1 MDRAL
6 LWWRDTWR
14 GLRAW
19 RWQAVFAITT
29 VALAL
34 AAVTTVFSLVNGALL
49 KPLPYGHAE
58 RLVTLDSRA
67 STGFLISTSIPNY
80 RDTAAAARSFDAYAG
95 EAGWMLRVRRES
107 GTEILAGRA
116 VLGDLF
122 GLLGVEAEHGRTFN
136 PDEVPAAAGGA
147 TVVVLGHRYWQDQF
161 GADPEVIGAT
171 LEIGGAPYTIIG
183 VLPRGIGYPTPDVP
197 VYLPMAT
204 LPDLPWN
211 DRDSGFGTRAVARLA
226 PGVTLETA
234 RADIARVA
242 AGLKQ
247 AHGETAVLPELRSLS
262 EFFLGAVE
270 TQLWLLMGAVGFVL
284 LIAVANLGNLL
295 LVRGEDRRRELALR
309 AALGGRAPAL
319 LRLVLSEAL
328 AIALIGG
335 VFGAALAALAVQAM
349 LPLLPPELPAIV
361 RDQLAVDWRVLL
373 FGIGIAALAGLA
385 FGTLP
390 AARAARIDAIE
401 SIKSGSRGAGS
412 DRGRVR
418 SALVVAEIMLALVPL
433 VGAGLMLKSLDRL
446 DRVDK
451 GFDAERLFTATVAP
465 TRERVADLARWETY
479 HAELESQAAALPG
492 VESAAFSLLLPLTDR
507 SWEVRLHPAGVP
519 VDDATADS
527 VLYNIVSSNY
537 FDTLG
542 LTLLRGRT
550 FTDADRSGSAP
561 VVVIDDTLAQR
572 YWPGRDP
579 IGQQITFEAEADGT
593 PRYRSVIGVVRNL
606 RHYEITEPSRVQV
619 YLPMLQSGRPAGVT
633 MSILLETSAAPST
646 ALAPLR
652 ARLAEFDPGAALFRV
667 QAMDKYVAGATARQR
682 AMGFVIGGFAI
693 AAFALAALGI
703 FAVMSYTVA
712 QQRREIGV
720 RLALGASR
728 RRILGWIGARTAK
741 LTLLGIGLGVGAAAL
756 VTRMLEGML
765 YEVSPLDPGV
775 FAFVALALAS
785 GTLIAGLAPAWRGL
799 RFEPASVLT
808 QE

>member
-95 EAGWMLRVRRES
+95 EAGWSLRIRRDS
-107 GTEILAGRA
+107 RNEIVAGRA

-122 GLLGVEAEHGRTFN
+122 GVLGVEAALGRTFRVE
-136 PDEVPAAAGGA
+136 EVPASAGGA
-147 TVVVLGHRYWQDQF
+147 AVIVLGHGYWQDQF
-161 GADPEVIGAT
+161 GADPEAVGRM
-171 LEIGGAPYTIIG
+171 LEIDGTPYTVIG

-197 VYLPMAT
+197 IYLPMAT
-204 LPDLPWN
+204 LPNLPWD

-226 PGVTLETA
+226 PGVSLDSA
-234 RADIARVA
+234 RADIDRVA
-242 AGLKQ
+242 ATLKQ
-247 AHGETAVLPELRSLS
+247 AQGEAAVLPELRSLN
-262 EFFLGAVE
+262 EFFLGEIE

-335 VFGAALAALAVQAM
+335 VLGAALASLAVQAM

-385 FGTLP
+385 FGALP
-390 AARAARIDAIE
+390 ASRAARAEAIE
-401 SIKSGSRGAGS
+401 SIKSGTRAAGN

-418 SALVVAEIMLALVPL
+418 SALVVAEIMFALVPL
-433 VGAGLMLKSLDRL
+433 VGAGLMLESLARL

-451 GFDAERLFTATVAP
+451 GFDAERLLSATLAP
-465 TRERVADLARWETY
+465 TRERIADLARWESY
-479 HAELESQAAALPG
+479 HAELEAQAGALPG
-492 VESAAFSLLLPLTDR
+492 VESAAFSSLLPLTNR
-507 SWEVRLHPAGVP
+507 SWERRLHPAGVP
-519 VDDATADS
+519 VVDATADS

-550 FTDADRSGSAP
+550 FSDADRGDSAP

-579 IGQQITFEAEADGT
+579 IGQQITFEQDTDGS
-593 PRYRSVIGVVRNL
+593 PRYRKVIGVVGNL
-606 RHYEITEPSRVQV
+606 RHYEITRASRVQV
-619 YLPMLQSGRPAGVT
+619 YVPMRQSGLPAGVT
-633 MSILLETSAAPST
+633 LSLLLKTSATPST

-652 ARLAEFDPGAALFRV
+652 ARLTEFDSGAALFRIR
-667 QAMDKYVAGATARQR
+667 AMDEYVSGATARHR